1 MNDFDEKMMARALE
15 LARRGQGSVE
25 PNPMVGCVLVSPEG
39 KILGEGWHQKY
50 GGNHAEVNALQDA
63 RSRGNSVEGA
73 TAYVTL
79 EPCCHYGKTPPCALA
94 LREAKVA
101 RVAAA
106 MRDPF
111 PKVAGGGFRILE
123 EAGIAVSVGILE
135 EEARKLNAPYLKLIL
150 TQCPWVTAKWAMTLD
165 GKIASRT
172 GASRWISSEESR
184 EFVHQTRAR
193 MDAILVGVGTV
204 LADDPMLNA
213 RPKNGVIY
221 RRPLRV
227 VADVRLETPLDS
239 KLVKT
244 ARELPLLLA
253 AGASVPEEK
262 TLPYREAGCEIFR
275 FSEESTALDLRA
287 KQMAELLDEL
297 GRRRLTNLLVEG
309 GSAVLGALLDLQA
322 IDEVNVFT
330 APKLCGGRDA
340 FTPIGGTGLA
350 RMEDAFRLA
359 DTQVRI
365 LGGDVLLTGRLQIP
379 DPAERLGELAPNVRF
394 A

>member
-1 MNDFDEKMMARALE
+1 MNDFDKKMMARALE
-15 LARRGQGSVE
+15 LARRGQGCVE
-25 PNPMVGCVLVSPEG
+25 PNPMVGCVLVSPSGE
-39 KILGEGWHQKY
+39 ILGEGWHQKY
-50 GGNHAEVNALQDA
+50 GGHHAEVNALLDA
-63 RSRGNSVEGA
+63 KERGNSVEGA

-79 EPCCHYGKTPPCALA
+79 EPCSHYGKTPPCALA

-111 PKVAGGGFRILE
+111 PKVAGGGFRLLE

-135 EEARKLNAPYLKLIL
+135 EEARKLNAPYLKLVL
-150 TQCPWVTAKWAMTLD
+150 TQRPWVTAKWAMTLD

-172 GASRWISSEESR
+172 GSSRWISSEESR

-193 MDAILVGVGTV
+193 MDAILVGAGTV

-213 RPKNGVIY
+213 RPESGIIH
-221 RRPLRV
+221 RQPLRV
-227 VADVRLETPLDS
+227 IADARLETPLDS
-239 KLVKT
+239 RLVQT
-244 ARELPLLLA
+244 ARELPVLLA
-253 AGASVPEEK
+253 VGADVPEAK
-262 TLPYREAGCEIFR
+262 TFYYREAGCEIFR
-275 FSEESTALDLRA
+275 FSEVAGVPGSHV

-297 GRRRLTNLLVEG
+297 GRRQLTNLLVEG

-330 APKLCGGRDA
+330 APKLCGGRNA
-340 FTPIGGTGLA
+340 FTPIGGYGLA
-350 RMEDAFRLA
+350 RMEEAFQLE
-359 DTQVRI
+359 DPQVQI
-365 LGGDVLLTGRLQIP
+365 LGGDVLMTGRLRFSDQT
-379 DPAERLGELAPNVRF
+379 ARLSELASNLRQ